1 MKLFVVVPMA
11 VVVLLPLAHAVI
23 LIGSAATA
31 ATTSS
36 VGITIGTIGSSS
48 AAAAAAATLGASAL
62 VAGALVVGGLAL
74 ASRHKRDVSSYC
86 LPSTKPDLFL
96 DLAARADQAGC
107 GLRLVCELEA
117 TPDEALS
124 RDEQLILSL
133 FG

>member
-1 MKLFVVVPMA
+1 MKLSVVVPVA

-23 LIGSAATA
+23 LISSATA

-36 VGITIGTIGSSS
+36 VGITIGSSS